1 MYVYKITNKINNKLY
16 IGITNDYKK
25 RWSNHKCCNSP
36 NMVIARAIKK
46 YGVDNFIF
54 EILFSGLSIEEAEEK
69 EIELISSLNT
79 LVPNGYNVEK
89 GGRHASG
96 PSLFGE
102 NNHNANLTYEEA
114 KYIKNNRNIPMYVLY
129 EDYSEKISYEAFKK
143 IYNNLT
149 YTNIIPTVDCY
160 PKNLEFSC
168 QFTSSKIDYGDVVKL
183 RNQYKDGV
191 HWKEAYKDY
200 KDIYPNQWVFW
211 NIYYGNSFKLV
222 MPEVFT
228 EENRKKHSSLGR
240 SGDKNGRSKLKEEDV
255 LKIRSLHKDGIQN
268 TEIYKLYPQ
277 VSKVTI
283 RDIINNKTWTY
294 LL

>member
-1 MYVYKITNKINNKLY
+1 MII
-16 IGITNDYKK
+16 KK

-46 YGVDNFIF
+46 YGVDNFVF

-89 GGRHASG
+89 GGRHANG